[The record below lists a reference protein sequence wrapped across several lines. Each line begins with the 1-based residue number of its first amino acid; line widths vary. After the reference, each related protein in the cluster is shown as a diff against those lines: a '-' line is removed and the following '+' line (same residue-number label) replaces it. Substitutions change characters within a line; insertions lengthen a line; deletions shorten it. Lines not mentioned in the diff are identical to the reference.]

1 MQLGRLPTGDLVQQK
16 DVGTMLNT
24 ILLPLDGSPL
34 AERARTYAMLLARR
48 SGANIKLMQAVQAY
62 VAPGTDPIEAQVEVT
77 QCAEEF
83 LNAVAER
90 MNAEGI
96 KTESHI
102 YYGEPISSILDAA
115 TRQRADMIVMSTH
128 GRGGIARMLYG
139 SVADQILRR
148 SNVPVL
154 MVPSIVE
161 QAWPTDQ
168 PLSLLVPLDGSELSE
183 EALTAV
189 TLVKDKDALGVRL
202 TLLRVVQP
210 VQPSLQGQG
219 HPYVPFNED
228 LEVAA
233 ARRYLEHEA
242 SKLAARGY
250 LVKTLV
256 SVGEPARVIGDVA
269 RELHVD
275 LIAMATHGKSG
286 LSRLVLGSVA
296 TAILRH
302 TTAPLLLARPVSMHH
317 TESEESATVATAGR
331 TSTHVTMSPA
341 AGDDPLVAVQVT
353 ASDLELIARSLKALG
368 HAPGFDYGHVL
379 AARALADK
387 LAMVRPAEIH
397 EVATFPS

>member
-1 MQLGRLPTGDLVQQK
+1 
-16 DVGTMLNT
+16 MLNT

-34 AERARTYAMLLARR
+34 AERARTYATLLARR
-48 SGANIKLMQAVQAY
+48 SGASIKLVQAVQAY
-62 VAPGTDPIEAQVEVT
+62 AAPGTDPSEAQVEVT

-83 LNAVAER
+83 LNSVAER
-90 MNAEGI
+90 MNADGI
-96 KTESHI
+96 QTEPHI
-102 YYGEPISSILDAA
+102 YYDEPVKAILDAA
-115 TRQRADMIVMSTH
+115 TRQHADMIVMSTH

-154 MVPSIVE
+154 VVPSIVE
-161 QAWPTDQ
+161 HAWPTDQ
-168 PLSLLVPLDGSELSE
+168 PLRVLVPLDSSELSE

-189 TLVKDKDALGVRL
+189 ALVRDKDALGVHL

-210 VQPSLQGQG
+210 VSTSLHGPG
-219 HPYVPFNED
+219 HTYVPFNED

-242 SKLAARGY
+242 GLLAARGY
-250 LVKTLV
+250 TVTPLVA
-256 SVGEPARVIGDVA
+256 VGEPARVIGDVA

-286 LSRLVLGSVA
+286 LSRLILGSVA

-302 TTAPLLLARPVSMHH
+302 TTAPLLLVRPASMHH
-317 TESEESATVATAGR
+317 TDVEESPTVATAVQI
-331 TSTHVTMSPA
+331 SANAAPSSP
-341 AGDDPLVAVQVT
+341 AGDDPLVAVQLT

-368 HAPGFDYGHVL
+368 HAPGFDYSHVL
-379 AARALADK
+379 AARALAEK
-387 LAMVRPAEIH
+387 LSKVGPAGSR
-397 EVATFPS
+397 EVTASHA